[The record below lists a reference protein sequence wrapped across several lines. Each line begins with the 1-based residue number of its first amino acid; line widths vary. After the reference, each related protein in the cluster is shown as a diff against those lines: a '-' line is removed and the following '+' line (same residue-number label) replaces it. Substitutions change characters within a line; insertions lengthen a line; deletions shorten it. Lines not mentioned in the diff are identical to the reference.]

1 MGLFKKPAK
10 DPDEL
15 VALKAEVAAMGARL
29 AASESEKHQIGT
41 QVRGLE
47 DRLASVIAAPAATRP
62 TVDPAELMLVNARI
76 QRLTDRL
83 EVVATS
89 AVEPVVTPA
98 PTLEELAELRD
109 TVSGLAH
116 RIDAVAMSAGQP
128 TAAPAPSLDEFAELR
143 AAVSGLVERIERPA
157 QFSATPTPPP
167 PPPVAASPETV
178 ANPEPV
184 SIAEIHQRL
193 DAMAERIS
201 GVDQRVT
208 SISTELANQLS
219 ELSGEIDAIG
229 TNQPTDEH
237 LVAEIREAQTRLS
250 NEQARYQI
258 AFRQDLADLAER
270 LKRS

>member
-10 DPDEL
+10 DAGEL
-15 VALKAEVAAMGARL
+15 VALKAEIAAMGARL

-47 DRLASVIAAPAATRP
+47 DRLESVMTAPVPTRP
-62 TVDPAELMLVNARI
+62 SVDPAELMLVNARI

-89 AVEPVVTPA
+89 AVEPVVAPA
-98 PTLEELAELRD
+98 PSLEELAELRD
-109 TVSGLAH
+109 TVSGLAE
-116 RIDAVAMSAGQP
+116 RIDAVAMSAVQP
-128 TAAPAPSLDEFAELR
+128 TAALAPSLDEFAELR
-143 AAVSGLVERIERPA
+143 AAVSGLVERVERPA
-157 QFSATPTPPP
+157 RFSATPPPP

-208 SISTELANQLS
+208 SVSTELANQLS
-219 ELSGEIDAIG
+219 ELSGEIDTIG
-229 TNQPTDEH
+229 TSQPANEH